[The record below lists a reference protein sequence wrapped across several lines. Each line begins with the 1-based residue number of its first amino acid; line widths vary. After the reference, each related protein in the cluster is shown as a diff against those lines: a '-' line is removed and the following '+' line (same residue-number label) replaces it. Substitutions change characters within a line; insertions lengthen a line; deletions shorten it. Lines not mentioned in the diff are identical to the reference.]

1 MSDIQ
6 QCRESIQV
14 IDVTPFEVAKK
25 IELLVKEKIW
35 ASDDRSQM

>member
-14 IDVTPFEVAKK
+14 IDVTPLEVAKK
-25 IELLVKEKIW
+25 IELMAKER
-35 ASDDRSQM
+35 SGQNDGSQM